1 MLQQRLGLSLP
12 TIKKLGSWSPIDQ
25 KTLLAW
31 YQYQVGITLN
41 GSDVSEWADSSDNSF
56 DMLSTGT
63 EQPAYSGGVLTFVS
77 ADQNNLQTDS
87 TLPQIVLTSDFT
99 IGIKLNPAID
109 DPGTILGDNTTANE
123 FFKYTTSTNLRIKID
138 GSTANIPL
146 DSGTFGDDYIVI
158 TRVSSV
164 VTLWHNG
171 TAQSTTATLAGN
183 CDIDAIAVR
192 NSDNNYLDGTI
203 SEIQIYTSST
213 AALTANVNARLSTL

>member
-99 IGIKLNPAID
+99 IGIKLNPAIS